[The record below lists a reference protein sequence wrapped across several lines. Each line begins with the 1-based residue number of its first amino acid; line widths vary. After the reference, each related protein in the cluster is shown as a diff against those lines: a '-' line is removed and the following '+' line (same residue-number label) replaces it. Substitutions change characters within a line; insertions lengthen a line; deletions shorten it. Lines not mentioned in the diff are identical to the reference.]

1 MLSIGV
7 PPQDVARRL
16 GHSEPSTTL
25 RIYTNSNLIQ
35 DQKIV
40 NLIANNI
47 YNKENNYSFEI
58 KPLTLLAILT
68 NNPKLT
74 NIDNLLDTLEYFIK
88 ENITYD
94 ELDNYI
100 NICKNYLIDINPKL
114 IDFSQTIESL
124 ESNTRDKFLDSF
136 STIFNN
142 NHNLLLEP
150 ISDIS
155 KYKDKSIKV

>member
-74 NIDNLLDTLEYFIK
+74 NIDNLFDTLEYFIK